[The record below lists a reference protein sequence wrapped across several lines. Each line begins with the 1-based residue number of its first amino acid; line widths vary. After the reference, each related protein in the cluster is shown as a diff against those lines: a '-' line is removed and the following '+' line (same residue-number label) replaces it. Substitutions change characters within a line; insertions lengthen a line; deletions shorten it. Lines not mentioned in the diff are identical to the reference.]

1 MLQRYFFK
9 ISSIFI
15 LLGVGLFGVAW
26 FITEPFV
33 IAIISFVLFIIATL
47 TLNKVIIQP
56 FSHAV
61 ELLSEFD
68 SRDKNVREAHQK
80 EFLHVTE

>member
-26 FITEPFV
+26 FITEPLSLQ
-33 IAIISFVLFIIATL
+33 SFHLF
-47 TLNKVIIQP
+47 
-56 FSHAV
+56 
-61 ELLSEFD
+61 
-68 SRDKNVREAHQK
+68 
-80 EFLHVTE
+80 FL

>member
-33 IAIISFVLFIIATL
+33 IAIISFSVAIL
-47 TLNKVIIQP
+47 TY
-56 FSHAV
+56 
-61 ELLSEFD
+61 
-68 SRDKNVREAHQK
+68 EALRQNGFPGLTGTG
-80 EFLHVTE
+80 EMAE